1 MLVLLRIRFQAAGKC
16 AVRDLD
22 HGVAAA
28 AEAPGGAGVQKRDV
42 VALLHVLDMRM
53 AEKRKLRARI
63 FCRAC
68 QRSQIAFD
76 TVNMAVGHKDPNV
89 VKLQRQT
96 LRDRRG
102 IVAVAGNVIKIR
114 FLTGKG

>member
-1 MLVLLRIRFQAAGKC
+1 
-16 AVRDLD
+16 
-22 HGVAAA
+22 
-28 AEAPGGAGVQKRDV
+28 
-42 VALLHVLDMRM
+42 MRM

-96 LRDRRG
+96 LRDCRG